1 MFPYELKVV
10 ALPLSTNFR
19 GLSVREMVLFEGP
32 AGWSEFSPFIEYENQ
47 EAAIWLKA
55 ALDSAEN
62 QPPKKIREGIEINA
76 TLPNVN
82 TSEVKNLLTKFPGCT
97 TIKVKIN
104 NFQADQEL
112 LAEALNYV
120 PDAKFR
126 LDVNGQW
133 NLDQAIENLKNYEKS
148 FGEKIDYVEQ
158 PCKEVTDLLQ
168 LRDKTNIKIAIDESI
183 RKNLNQNYALLK
195 EVADIAVIK
204 WAPAGGITS
213 ALELIEKID
222 LPVVISSALESSIG
236 ISHGLSLA
244 QSVSNL
250 YGACGLGTTAF
261 FKSDVTTM
269 PLSINDGVIVNRK
282 VTPDL
287 IDEFGADPD
296 RNKWWHNRINQIY
309 QEGLM

>member
-32 AGWSEFSPFIEYENQ
+32 VGWSEFSPFIEYENR

-76 TLPNVN
+76 TLPNVS
-82 TSEVKNLLTKFPGCT
+82 TGEVKNLLTKFPGCK
-97 TIKVKIN
+97 TIKIKIN
-104 NFQADQEL
+104 DFQRDQEL
-112 LAEALNYV
+112 LAESLNYV

-158 PCKEVTDLLQ
+158 PCTEVTDLLE

-183 RKNLNQNYALLK
+183 RKNLSQNYALLK

>member
-158 PCKEVTDLLQ
+158 PCTEVTDLLQ